1 MPTVMMIEERHNNG
15 REDQALNGDGGKDI
29 ESVQESSLKVPTDSD
44 DTSQQGSML
53 SASLSTPSLPIS
65 DHTHH
70 ASLNSSST
78 PAIGT
83 DNAIR
88 TDNKGA
94 SPPATNKEV
103 SPTHSII
110 AYCVAA

>member
-1 MPTVMMIEERHNNG
+1 MPTVMVIEERHNNG
-15 REDQALNGDGGKDI
+15 REDRALNGDGGKDI

-44 DTSQQGSML
+44 DTSQQDSIL
-53 SASLSTPSLPIS
+53 SASLSTPLPIS

-70 ASLNSSST
+70 ASLNSSS
-78 PAIGT
+78 IGT

-88 TDNKGA
+88 TNYKGA
-94 SPPATNKEV
+94 SLSATNKEV